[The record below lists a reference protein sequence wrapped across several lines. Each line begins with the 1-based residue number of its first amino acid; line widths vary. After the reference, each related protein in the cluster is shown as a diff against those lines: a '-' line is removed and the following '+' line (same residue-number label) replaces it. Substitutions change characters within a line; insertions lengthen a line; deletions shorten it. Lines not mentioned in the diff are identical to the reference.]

1 MGHNPRQQPARLAA
15 KLLFIRTRILGLS
28 QNEMIRRLG
37 FVGELIQSH
46 ISAFEQENEKLRRE
60 PPLGVLLQYAR
71 VAKTTVEKLID
82 DSIPVEALMVGAAA
96 KPKKRKS
103 ASTSPPKAAKKSI
116 KRSDKGDH

>member
-37 FVGELIQSH
+37 FGGELIQSH

-60 PPLGVLLQYAR
+60 PPLSVVLQYAR
-71 VAKTTVEKLID
+71 VAKTTVENLID
-82 DSIPVEALMVGAAA
+82 DNVPVDALIGGATS
-96 KPKKRKS
+96 KPKKRKRVPS
-103 ASTSPPKAAKKSI
+103 SSPKAAKKSG
-116 KRSDKGDH
+116 KRSAK

>member
-15 KLLFIRTRILGLS
+15 KLLFIRTRMLGLS

-37 FVGELIQSH
+37 FGGELIQSH

-82 DSIPVEALMVGAAA
+82 DSIPVEALIVGAAA
-96 KPKKRKS
+96 KPKKRIS

-116 KRSDKGDH
+116 KRSDK